1 MVLTPIHGN
10 TETWLQQLLVGK
22 LEKSSVSFSF
32 VTPHSLHIVEEKT
45 EKIKISLNELNI
57 HNS

>member
-1 MVLTPIHGN
+1 
-10 TETWLQQLLVGK
+10 LQQLLVEK

-45 EKIKISLNELNI
+45 EKIKISSIELNI
-57 HNS
+57 HN